1 LAPVY
6 RAVVVDWPA
15 GNPPYLLLHASLSNM
30 RLERTSCVNPPLD
43 RSFNG
48 ADDGHI
54 GFDFY
59 ETLFLEASMSGPGPT
74 ATPFVGSDRRSEILD
89 RLAAR
94 ARATPPATTPQ
105 AIASRVAA
113 SIQNQMKEPP
123 REAHEHE
130 GGEYVKYPDKDRK
143 DLLDGRRPGKD
154 EKDDKDEKD
163 EPDKQA
169 SEKGDDKDDKDVQ
182 DVKDVKDNKDNKDNK
197 DKEASDKSENKDVI
211 DDKNDKDVKDVK
223 DNKDNKENKDNE
235 KDKEASDKGDDKEG
249 DKDNSD
255 KDDDTGTGTF
265 TDDEFVDPADRGQS
279 AETSASRPPA
289 GGTGRPTSL
298 FTRLPVV

>member
-154 EKDDKDEKD
+154 EKDDKD
-163 EPDKQA
+163 
-169 SEKGDDKDDKDVQ
+169 VQ